1 MEKFF
6 VKSAYFFCSNKKYKT
21 NFYSLNK
28 GIISDFSCKKDKKM
42 I

>member
-1 MEKFF
+1 MVLIFY
-6 VKSAYFFCSNKKYKT
+6 VQIKKYKT